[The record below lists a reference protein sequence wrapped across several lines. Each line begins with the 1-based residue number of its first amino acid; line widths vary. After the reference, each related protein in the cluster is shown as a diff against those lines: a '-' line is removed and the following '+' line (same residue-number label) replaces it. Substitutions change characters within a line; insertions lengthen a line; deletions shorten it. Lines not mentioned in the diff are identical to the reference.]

1 MLWSNVWLIFQREV
15 RDQLRDRRTITTI
28 LVLPLILYPLLGT
41 SFLQI
46 AQFTREQPTTIRI
59 VHPERLPESP
69 ALLDGKGF
77 HEQWASPSERALAI
91 VQFADDAAQD
101 RAPADRAPADRAPA
115 DRAPADRA
123 PADRAPGDRAPADRA
138 PADRAPADRAPA
150 DRATDIENPAAAAIP
165 AAAKPA
171 ATIPA
176 AAIPATA
183 MPADTIQ
190 GDNAT
195 ARSNVAIGPT
205 ANVTA
210 RECIESGDCDAVLV
224 VPDFDWFATQASAGD
239 GAAETNAARPQLFF
253 SAASDKSRIAARRVE
268 TIVGRWRQAL
278 FERNLAARGLPP
290 AMARPFALESVDLSE
305 KHRREAFIWSRLLPF
320 VALIWALTGA
330 FYPAVD
336 LCAGEKERG
345 TLETLLSSPASR
357 GEIVWGKFLTVMLF
371 SVLTSLFNL
380 VSMAVSAT
388 FLVGPMGQG
397 VGLGAQLGVPPL
409 AAIGWLL
416 ATTLPVSAFFSALA
430 LAVASFARSSKE
442 GQYYLMPLLLV
453 MLPLMLLS
461 LLPGS
466 ELTPGSSLIPV
477 TGPMLMARA
486 LIEGRYLA
494 ALAAVPPVLLVAMLG
509 SLFAIR
515 WTIDQFNNES
525 VLFRE
530 SERWNLWLVLRQVIR
545 DRELRPT
552 YGQAILCAV
561 VLLVLRFFVTVTTP
575 SLPKNWDWFATS
587 TVNGLAAYVLAPAL
601 LMTLLL
607 TRSPTAA
614 LSLRAPRWYVWPAMA
629 VLAVAIHPAC
639 QELGRFVRFLYPL
652 SPELLEQSG
661 RLERLLAAAPSLLHV
676 LLVLAF
682 VPAVCE
688 EVAFRGFILNGFR
701 SRGSEWMAIFLSS
714 AFFGAVH
721 GLIQQSLTAAVL
733 GVLLG
738 YVAVRANSV
747 WPGMVLHGLHNG
759 LQLSIGLTV
768 GEWFPAAT
776 RANPWVARVFS
787 VSEAG
792 YRFHP
797 LVVVAGLGLAAGVVW
812 LLERGKGRVRKR

>member
-1 MLWSNVWLIFQREV
+1 MLWSNVRLIFLREV
-15 RDQLRDRRTITTI
+15 RDQLRDRRTIATI
-28 LVLPLILYPLLGT
+28 LVLPLVLYPLLGT

-46 AQFTREQPTTIRI
+46 AQFMREQPTTIRI
-59 VHPERLPESP
+59 VGAERLPAAP
-69 ALLDGKGF
+69 ALLAEQGF
-77 HEQWASPSERALAI
+77 HEQWASRNERALAI
-91 VQFADDAAQD
+91 VQIADSSAAEGGD
-101 RAPADRAPADRAPA
+101 E
-115 DRAPADRA
+115 
-123 PADRAPGDRAPADRA
+123 PGR
-138 PADRAPADRAPA
+138 
-150 DRATDIENPAAAAIP
+150 AAAR
-165 AAAKPA
+165 
-171 ATIPA
+171 
-176 AAIPATA
+176 
-183 MPADTIQ
+183 
-190 GDNAT
+190 GW
-195 ARSNVAIGPT
+195 
-205 ANVTA
+205 
-210 RECIESGDCDAVLV
+210 IESGDCDAVLFIA
-224 VPDFDWFATQASAGD
+224 DYDWFAGDARSADGADRAVDVDVGD
-239 GAAETNAARPQLFF
+239 GTEANRTNRAIGTNGSDGSGAARGVGPRLFF
-253 SAASDKSRIAARRVE
+253 NAASDKSSIAARRVE

-290 AMARPFALESVDLSE
+290 ALTRPLPLESVDLSE
-305 KHRREAFIWSRLLPF
+305 RHRREAFVWSRLLPF

-371 SVLTSLFNL
+371 SLLTSLFNL
-380 VSMAVSAT
+380 VSMAMTAT
-388 FLVGPMGQG
+388 FLVGQMGKG
-397 VGLGAQLGVPPL
+397 GGLASQLGVPPL
-409 AAIGWLL
+409 AGIGWLM
-416 ATTLPVSAFFSALA
+416 ATTVPVAAFFSALA

-453 MLPLMLLS
+453 MLPLMMLS

-466 ELTPGSSLIPV
+466 DLTPGSSLIPV
-477 TGPMLMARA
+477 TGPMLMSRA

-494 ALAAVPPVLLVAMLG
+494 ALAAVPPVLLVATLG

-515 WTIDQFNNES
+515 WTIDQFNNEA
-525 VLFRE
+525 VMFRE

-552 YGQAILCAV
+552 YGQAMLCAV
-561 VLLVLRFFVTVTTP
+561 ILLVLRFFVTVTTP
-575 SLPKNWDWFATS
+575 SLPKSWEWFATS
-587 TVNGLAAYVLAPAL
+587 TVNGLTAYVLVPPL

-614 LSLRAPRWYVWPAMA
+614 LSLRAPRWFVWPAMA

-639 QELGRFVRFLYPL
+639 QELGRFVRFLYPIG
-652 SPELLEQSG
+652 PELLEQTR
-661 RLERLLAAAPSLLHV
+661 RLESLLAAAPSLLHV

-701 SRGSEWMAIFLSS
+701 SRGSEWMAILLSA

-738 YVAVRANSV
+738 YVAVRAGSV
-747 WPGMVLHGLHNG
+747 WPGMLFHGLHNG
-759 LQLSIGLTV
+759 LQLSLGLTV
-768 GEWFPAAT
+768 EDWFPDAVE
-776 RANPWVARVFS
+776 ANPWLSRVAS
-787 VSEAG
+787 IGTDG

-797 LVVVAGLGLAAGVVW
+797 AIVLAGLALAAGVVW
-812 LLERGKGRVRKR
+812 VLERGKGRVRKR